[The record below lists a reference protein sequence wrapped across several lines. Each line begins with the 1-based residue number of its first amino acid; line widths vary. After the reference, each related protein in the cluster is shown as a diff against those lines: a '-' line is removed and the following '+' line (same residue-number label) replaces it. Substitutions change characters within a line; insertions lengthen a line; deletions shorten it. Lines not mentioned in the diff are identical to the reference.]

1 MVLALLFVL
10 GVANFAIH
18 KAVLESGHPLLD
30 TLPGPMRG
38 GGGRMSLAFEFIVL
52 LSAMLMATNAWPG
65 AAVVYFI
72 YSLLNLVTGW
82 MLLEGRI

>member
-1 MVLALLFVL
+1 MVLALLFAL

-30 TLPGPMRG
+30 SLPGPMRSG
-38 GGGRMSLAFEFIVL
+38 GGKMSLGFEFMVL
-52 LSAMLMATNAWPG
+52 LAAMLIASNGWPG

-82 MLLEGRI
+82 MLLDGRI

>member
-1 MVLALLFVL
+1 MVLALLFAL

-30 TLPGPMRG
+30 SLPGLMRG
-38 GGGRMSLAFEFIVL
+38 GGKMSLGFEFMVL
-52 LSAMLMATNAWPG
+52 LAAMLIASNGWPG

-82 MLLEGRI
+82 MLLDGRI